1 MHHSQIYNIGRSPG
15 QKNRSTAREGLVS
28 LEAEHPVTRYLK
40 YYKVVDLEVLKNTR
54 SNGERRTKWKGL

>member
-15 QKNRSTAREGLVS
+15 QKNRSIARELVS

-40 YYKVVDLEVLKNTR
+40 YYKVVDLEVPKNTR
-54 SNGERRTKWKGL
+54 SNGDRRTKLKGL